1 MRGFAGRLQRLRQTI
16 VVGEQAAAHA
26 AQRDHAGTRQ
36 CGDIHHRGRLESR
49 GVGQRIA
56 QHQAPFCI
64 GVQNLDGLAAHAGD
78 HIARL
83 DGAPVWHVF
92 ARRDQAHYIDG
103 RLQLSQRAEG
113 TQHTGSAAHVELH
126 LVHLGRGLDRD
137 TAGVKGD
144 ALAHQNDGR
153 LVLGSAVVAQ
163 LDETQRLFRALGHRH
178 ESAHAQARH
187 LCGAMHL
194 ALDAW
199 QLGEGFG
206 RVSQQAGGGM
216 VGRAV
221 APFPRKL
228 HASHQGHTAVK
239 PVTRAGRIRHAHHTA
254 AQAACLHLGLGGGVH
269 IAHICHG
276 LNSSADGRR
285 RGLARE
291 TQHHALGVW
300 RLDGAAQRLQRL
312 ARCARRAVTQAHQ
325 HHAAGCDGWHLV

>member
-1 MRGFAGRLQRLRQTI
+1 
-16 VVGEQAAAHA
+16 
-26 AQRDHAGTRQ
+26 
-36 CGDIHHRGRLESR
+36 
-49 GVGQRIA
+49 
-56 QHQAPFCI
+56 
-64 GVQNLDGLAAHAGD
+64 
-78 HIARL
+78 
-83 DGAPVWHVF
+83 
-92 ARRDQAHYIDG
+92 
-103 RLQLSQRAEG
+103 
-113 TQHTGSAAHVELH
+113 
-126 LVHLGRGLDRD
+126 
-137 TAGVKGD
+137 
-144 ALAHQNDGR
+144 
-153 LVLGSAVVAQ
+153 
-163 LDETQRLFRALGHRH
+163 
-178 ESAHAQARH
+178 
-187 LCGAMHL
+187 MHL

-325 HHAAGCDGWHLV
+325 HHAAGCDGWHLVQLQMFARFGGQISVLERQGRHGGQRILAGLEALGKHHDQQVAFLRSCRSKFKGLEIKVHNWCFPSSQCYSIHPSARSWRAASARPLWCW